1 MLMKCPHKIQTS
13 KQRYHEC
20 FEKFEMMLPLHL
32 ESQRHPPIMQAV
44 RIRRSKRIR
53 MPTDCTL
60 DVNRLIKLASQQT
73 ETLKL
78 PQPAKPAK
86 IHAKAFSS

>member
-1 MLMKCPHKIQTS
+1 MLREIRNDVTTS
-13 KQRYHEC
+13 SRVAA
-20 FEKFEMMLPLHL
+20 P
-32 ESQRHPPIMQAV
+32 PPIMQAV